1 MLFFLLQVDRVYKS
15 EEAYMTTN
23 EQIQVIINDGVLAFD
38 QLPLLQIDGLNIVQ
52 KMAAVRHLARK
63 HNMYG
68 ANNAEST
75 QCDIIAECILDF
87 IGSLSRKDMQG
98 SLIAALTKCGPKF
111 ERMLKSNKTKSG
123 FFVGSGMT
131 FGKYIFI

>member
-1 MLFFLLQVDRVYKS
+1 
-15 EEAYMTTN
+15 MTTT
-23 EQIQVIINDGVLAFD
+23 EQLKVMMDDGVLAFD

-52 KMAAVRHLARK
+52 KMAAVRYLARK

-75 QCDIIAECILDF
+75 QCDIIAECTLDL
-87 IGSLSRKDMQG
+87 IASVSRADVQG
-98 SLIAALTKCGPKF
+98 SLTAALKKCGPKY
-111 ERMLKSNKTKSG
+111 ERILTSNNTGSG

-131 FGKYIFI
+131 FGR